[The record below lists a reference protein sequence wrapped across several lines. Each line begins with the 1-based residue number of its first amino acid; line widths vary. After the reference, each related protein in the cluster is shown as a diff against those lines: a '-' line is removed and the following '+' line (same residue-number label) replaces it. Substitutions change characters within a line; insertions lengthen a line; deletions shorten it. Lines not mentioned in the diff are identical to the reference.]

1 MAEHLGLIFAKAYL
15 DAAPCY
21 WLLASFSGP
30 RSLRRV
36 LNSFQLGPQILEDT
50 PSRHEVVLPSPAELS
65 RFFSLSLSTAK
76 PATFLVYE
84 VGGNIGKFPCGK

>member
-1 MAEHLGLIFAKAYL
+1 MPHPAAGCRPSSVAPGL
-15 DAAPCY
+15 
-21 WLLASFSGP
+21 SE
-30 RSLRRV
+30 RSLIPS
-36 LNSFQLGPQILEDT
+36 LPHILEDT

-65 RFFSLSLSTAK
+65 RFFSLSHSTAK